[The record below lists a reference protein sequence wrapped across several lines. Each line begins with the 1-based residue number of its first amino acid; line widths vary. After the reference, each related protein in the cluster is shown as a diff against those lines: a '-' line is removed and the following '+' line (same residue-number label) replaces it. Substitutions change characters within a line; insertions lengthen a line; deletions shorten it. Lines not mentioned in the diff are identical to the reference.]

1 MAKRHDSQPR
11 FVLDLTRVN
20 RQTVAISYPLP
31 SLDSVLDTMSDYK
44 PVLFSSLVLRH
55 GYWQIKLEEESRE
68 KTGFV
73 TSSGGIISTEW
84 VLACPTLAKH
94 SNA

>member
-1 MAKRHDSQPR
+1 MLKQGLISESSSPWQGPVILVAKRHDSQPR

-31 SLDSVLDTMSDYK
+31 SLDSVLDTMSDHK

-55 GYWQIKLEEESRE
+55 GYWQIKLEEES
-68 KTGFV
+68 
-73 TSSGGIISTEW
+73 
-84 VLACPTLAKH
+84 
-94 SNA
+94 